1 MALFQYRA
9 LQADGTIA
17 DGEIEAGG
25 RQEAFRQMEGRGLR
39 PIRLAE
45 RNGGNRPAKNAAKIQ
60 SRESAKEPTKESKPA
75 GSPLSMKLSLGGGNK
90 SRRGCWKTSRA
101 CSELAGCRGAAQPR
115 DGHSLQ
121 GGIFSSGRRQVETG
135 L

>member
-9 LQADGTIA
+9 LTADGTIA

-45 RNGGNRPAKNAAKIQ
+45 RNGGNGPAKNPPKVPT
-60 SRESAKEPTKESKPA
+60 RESAKEPAKESKPA
-75 GSPLSMKLSLGGGNK
+75 GSP
-90 SRRGCWKTSRA
+90 
-101 CSELAGCRGAAQPR
+101 CR
-115 DGHSLQ
+115 
-121 GGIFSSGRRQVETG
+121 
-135 L
+135 